1 MILKH
6 QKITLFEENVFE
18 RLVVKP
24 PFKIAHFNYK
34 NACFLYVLEGSSN
47 SYSEEG
53 KTILNENEG
62 VSFRCENFITKLNS
76 NSKTGTCEILAI
88 HFYPEVIK
96 RIYQYEIPEFRTNEY
111 HTPFKSNLEYV
122 KSNVL
127 IKKYIEGLLYIFENP
142 KLIKEE
148 LLILKVKEII
158 ILLLETK
165 DYYSISEIL
174 HNIFSYTSFSFKE
187 IIEKNIY
194 SPITVSELAQ
204 LTNKSV
210 SSFKRE
216 FRKIYN
222 DTPANYIKN
231 KRLEKAAKPLIVSDK
246 TTISTIAFECQFS
259 YVSHFSDSFKK
270 KYNISPLK
278 YRLTQLLK

>member
-1 MILKH
+1 MILKY
-6 QKITLFEENVFE
+6 QKITLFKKNVFE

-24 PFKIAHFNYK
+24 PFKKIHSNYK

-53 KTILNENEG
+53 KTIIHENEG
-62 VSFRCENFITKLNS
+62 VSIRCENFITKLIS
-76 NSKTGTCEILAI
+76 NSETGKCEILAI
-88 HFYPEVIK
+88 HFYPEVI
-96 RIYQYEIPEFRTNEY
+96 RQIYQNEIPEFQTNEY
-111 HTPFKSNLEYV
+111 HAPFESNLGHV

-127 IKKYIEGLLYIFENP
+127 IRKYIESLLYYFENP
-142 KLIKEE
+142 KLINEK

-158 ILLLETK
+158 LLLLDTK
-165 DYYSISEIL
+165 EYYSISEVL
-174 HNIFSYTSFSFKE
+174 HNLFSYTSFSFKE
-187 IIEKNIY
+187 VIEKNIY
-194 SPITVSELAQ
+194 SPITVPELAQ

-216 FRKIYN
+216 FRKIYS

-231 KRLEKAAKPLIVSDK
+231 KRLEKAAKLLIISDN

-259 YVSHFSDSFKK
+259 HVSHFSDSFKK
-270 KYNISPLK
+270 KYNISPLN